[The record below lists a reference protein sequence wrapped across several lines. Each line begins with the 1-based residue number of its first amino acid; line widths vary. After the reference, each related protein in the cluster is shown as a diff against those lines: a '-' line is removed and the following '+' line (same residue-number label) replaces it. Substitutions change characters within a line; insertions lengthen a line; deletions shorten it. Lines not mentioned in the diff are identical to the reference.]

1 MYNNLHRVFKFNKIL
16 TSITK
21 TQGSRLSEGG
31 VGEGGVGGGGG
42 EKRLRRQAQGQ
53 SGQLIPRY
61 RGVGRLVVRVYLAG
75 QAPTSDHWSSIT
87 WTEDNRGARETGSG
101 HVTRQYVQRCPV
113 TAGDGRRM
121 EEIVR
126 VAVIK
131 QRQET
136 NHWITSLYH

>member
-87 WTEDNRGARETGSG
+87 WTEDNRGARETEWPRHETICPAMSSDGGRWPEKGGNSQSG
-101 HVTRQYVQRCPV
+101 R
-113 TAGDGRRM
+113 
-121 EEIVR
+121 
-126 VAVIK
+126 
-131 QRQET
+131 
-136 NHWITSLYH
+136 N